1 MVLREGQVLG
11 PYRVLALAG
20 SGGMGEVWRARD
32 DRLQRDVALK
42 VLHTDL
48 GDEAARRRLIAEA
61 RAVSALQHPHIVV
74 VHDLLS
80 IEGRDVLVH
89 GIRRG

>member
-1 MVLREGQVLG
+1 M
-11 PYRVLALAG
+11 LALAG

-74 VHDLLS
+74 VHDLLLDR
-80 IEGRDVLVH
+80 RDAMCSSMEV
-89 GIRRG
+89 RRRVSSSANASRPPA